1 MLKSEAAPAV
11 NSGYSTVRGL
21 VAIARVDHWFKNV
34 FVLPGVVVA
43 LGFAPLSANA
53 SVVKVFL
60 IRLVLGLVAVC
71 LVASS
76 NYVLNE
82 VMDAPFD
89 RYHPEKSRRP
99 VPSGRVNVRLAYLEW
114 AVLAAIGIGLGALL
128 SFGLGAALAALWA
141 MGCVYNVPPI
151 RSKDVP
157 YIDVLSES
165 VNNPLRMLVGWYIVS
180 PGGLAPV
187 SLLVSYWMV
196 GCYFMAIKRF
206 AEFRH
211 IGDRS
216 RAIAYRRSFAGITEQ
231 HLLISIVFYASAAML
246 FFGAFAMR
254 YRIELIVSFPLIALV
269 MAIYLAVGFRPDS
282 AAQRP
287 EGLYREPALMAAVV
301 ACAILVAILLFVDL
315 PSVSRVFVP
324 TLPKAPNASVR
335 PVISRSVL
343 P

>member
-1 MLKSEAAPAV
+1 MPTSQ
-11 NSGYSTVRGL
+11 STSRGL
-21 VAIARVDHWFKNV
+21 FEIARVDHWFKNV

-43 LGFAPLSANA
+43 LGFAPLSANSSA
-53 SVVKVFL
+53 VGTFL
-60 IRLVLGLVAVC
+60 MRLILGLVAVC

-89 RYHPEKSRRP
+89 RFHPEKSQRP

-114 AVLAAIGIGLGALL
+114 LVLAAIGIGSGALL
-128 SFGLGAALAALWA
+128 SRGLGAALAALWV
-141 MGCVYNVPPI
+141 MGCVYNIPPI

-157 YIDVLSES
+157 YVDVLSEA
-165 VNNPLRMLVGWYIVS
+165 VNNPLRMLVGWYIVD

-206 AEFRH
+206 AEYRH

-216 RAIAYRRSFAGITEQ
+216 RAIAYRRSFARITEQ
-231 HLLISIVFYASAAML
+231 SLLISIVFYASVAML

-269 MAIYLAVGFRPDS
+269 MAIYLAVGFRQDS

-287 EGLYREPALMAAVV
+287 EGLYREPVLMAAVV
-301 ACAILVAILLFVDL
+301 SCTILVAILLFVDL
-315 PSVSRVFVP
+315 PSVSRIFVP
-324 TLPKAPNASVR
+324 TMPKAPNASVR
-335 PVISRSVL
+335 PAISRSVL